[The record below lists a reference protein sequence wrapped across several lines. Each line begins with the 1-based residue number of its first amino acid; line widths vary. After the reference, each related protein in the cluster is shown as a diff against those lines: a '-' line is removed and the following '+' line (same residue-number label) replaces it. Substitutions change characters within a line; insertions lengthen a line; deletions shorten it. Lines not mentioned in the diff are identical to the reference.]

1 MYKYVPIIYML
12 MLMPMYSSGLVLGK
26 NYEFLYVMSLIL
38 HFNTTYTE
46 NRVTSLEQLSVAEF
60 CGE

>member
-12 MLMPMYSSGLVLGK
+12 MPMYSSGLVLNGK
-26 NYEFLYVMSLIL
+26 NCAFLYVMSLIL

-46 NRVTSLEQLSVAEF
+46 S
-60 CGE
+60 